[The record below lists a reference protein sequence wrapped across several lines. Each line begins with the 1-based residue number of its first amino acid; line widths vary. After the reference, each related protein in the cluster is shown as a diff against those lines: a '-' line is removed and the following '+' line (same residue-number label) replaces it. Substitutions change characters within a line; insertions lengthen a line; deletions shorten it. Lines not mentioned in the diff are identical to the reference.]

1 MRAFRLPPHEF
12 RASITLDPASTD
24 VYNGGYGIDL
34 MMWRSLT
41 LVLLLCLVAPRS
53 FADSTVKKRKSHA
66 TARPNPKSGA
76 KPVAKKAVRPVS
88 RHVVTSAR
96 LVRPQTARLRPRPIA
111 GSFDPTAGDNVDGD
125 DLAVRRAAVD
135 ALGPYNGSVV
145 VVNPQTGRIL
155 TIVNQ
160 KTAFDSGFT
169 PCSTI
174 KLVTAFAAL
183 HEGLIDRE
191 TPVHITK
198 RTTLDLS
205 MALAHSNNP
214 YFKILGDRLGFE
226 RVIHYDR
233 LFGVGERAG
242 WDIPGER
249 PGQLPDAPP
258 QYGGVGMMTA
268 FGEGIQLT
276 PLELAA
282 LVSAIANGGTLY
294 HLQYPK
300 SQQEIDHFVPRVKRH
315 LDIAPWIAD
324 VKVGMREAVD
334 FGTAQRAG
342 YNASEPILGK
352 TGTCHDSRALNHLGW
367 FGSFNDV
374 ERNQMVVVVLLTGGW
389 RINGPIAAGVAG
401 SIYKQLSEQNFFGNA
416 PILSTHACC
425 TTGLPAFTPAVDTS
439 TR

>member
-1 MRAFRLPPHEF
+1 ML
-12 RASITLDPASTD
+12 
-24 VYNGGYGIDL
+24 VVV
-34 MMWRSLT
+34 SL
-41 LVLLLCLVAPRS
+41 LAPCS
-53 FADSTVKKRKSHA
+53 FAARVVKKRKAQTGARESKLRPKTA
-66 TARPNPKSGA
+66 QTGKTVKTAR
-76 KPVAKKAVRPVS
+76 R
-88 RHVVTSAR
+88 
-96 LVRPQTARLRPRPIA
+96 RPRPVV
-111 GSFDPTAGDNVDGD
+111 GHFDPTAGDNVDGD

-135 ALGPYNGSVV
+135 ALGPYNGTVV
-145 VVNPQTGRIL
+145 VVDPRNGRIL

-160 KTAFDSGFT
+160 KTALESGFT

-174 KLVTAFAAL
+174 KLITAFAAL
-183 HEGLIDRE
+183 HEGLVERD
-191 TPVHITK
+191 TPVRIAR
-198 RTTLDLS
+198 RTTLDMS
-205 MALAHSNNP
+205 TALAHSNNP

-226 RVIHYDR
+226 RVMRYDR
-233 LFGVGERAG
+233 LFGLGETAG
-242 WDIPGER
+242 WQIPGER
-249 PGQLPDAPP
+249 PGQLPGAPP

-300 SQQEIDHFVPRVKRH
+300 SQEEIDRFVPRVKRH

-324 VKVGMREAVD
+324 VKVGMREAVN

-342 YNASEPILGK
+342 YDATQPILGK

-374 ERNQMVVVVLLTGGW
+374 ERNQLVVVVLLTAGW

-401 SIYKQLSEQNFFGNA
+401 SIYKQLSQQNFFAGA
-416 PILSTHACC
+416 PILSTHICC
-425 TTGLPAFTPAVDTS
+425 GGGLPDFAPVSPAA
-439 TR
+439 RR

>member
-1 MRAFRLPPHEF
+1 
-12 RASITLDPASTD
+12 
-24 VYNGGYGIDL
+24 
-34 MMWRSLT
+34 MWRSLF
-41 LVLLLCLVAPRS
+41 LILFVCLSAPRS
-53 FADSTVKKRKSHA
+53 DAARSSKKHKTH
-66 TARPNPKSGA
+66 TPTKPKA
-76 KPVAKKAVRPVS
+76 KPRAQAAAHSAAAPRVTASRLASVRT
-88 RHVVTSAR
+88 R
-96 LVRPQTARLRPRPIA
+96 RLRPRPIV
-111 GSFDPTAGDNVDGD
+111 GHFDPTAGDNVDGD
-125 DLAVRRAAVD
+125 DLSVRRAAVD

-145 VVNPQTGRIL
+145 VVDPQTGRIL

-160 KTAFDSGFT
+160 KVAFESGFT

-191 TPVHITK
+191 RPLHIS
-198 RTTLDLS
+198 RRVTLDLDT
-205 MALAHSNNP
+205 ALAHSNNP

-233 LFGVGERAG
+233 LFGVGEKAG

-249 PGQLPDAPP
+249 AGELPDSPP

-268 FGEGIQLT
+268 YGEGIQLT

-300 SQQEIDHFVPRVKRH
+300 SQREIDGFVPRVKRH

-334 FGTAQRAG
+334 IGTAQRAA
-342 YNASEPILGK
+342 YNTSQPILGK

-374 ERNQMVVVVLLTGGW
+374 ERNQLVVVVLLTGGW

-401 SIYKQLSEQNFFGNA
+401 SIYKQLSEQNFFARA
-416 PILSTHACC
+416 PIFSTHICC
-425 TTGLPAFTPAVDTS
+425 SADFPAFAYPGPVPA
-439 TR
+439 R